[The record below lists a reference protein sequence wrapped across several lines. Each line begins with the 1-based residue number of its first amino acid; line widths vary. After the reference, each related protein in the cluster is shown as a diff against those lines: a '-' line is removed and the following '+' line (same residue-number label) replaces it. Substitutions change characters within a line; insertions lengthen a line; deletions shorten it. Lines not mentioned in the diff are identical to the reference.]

1 MIDATPALRAY
12 TAWRHRQLAAEDVAI
27 EQERQLFRLVRSARG
42 TLFGRAHDFD
52 RIDSV
57 AAFQSRVRLRRYENF
72 WREWWQPAFPRL
84 RNVSWPG
91 TIPYLAATS
100 GTTTGAT
107 KYIPVSR
114 AMVAA
119 NRRAAL
125 DILTHHL
132 AARPNS
138 RVLAGRSFVLG
149 GSTDLVRQAPGVH
162 SGDLS
167 GIAANEVPWWA
178 RRRYFPPRRLAL
190 IADWQR
196 KIDCLAPLSLQADI
210 RSLSGTPSWV
220 LAFFAKLAALRPDQP
235 ARSTSWYPDLELF
248 VHGGVNFAPYRPQ
261 FEAIFAG
268 SRVDMRE
275 VYPASE
281 GFIAIADRG
290 YGEGMRLLTDN
301 GLFLEFTPVEEIDA
315 DRPSRHWLATVES
328 GVNYAVVLSS
338 NAGLF
343 AYVLGDTVRFVSL
356 HPPRVL
362 ITGRLSY
369 TLSAFGEHLIG
380 EELEAAVQRA
390 ARHVGRHA
398 TEYTV
403 AAAYPTRP
411 DELGGH
417 SFVVEFTAP
426 VDGAALA
433 RFAEA
438 LDQALAAENADYRDH
453 RAGMRAPEVTAASP
467 GSFALWMRQR
477 GAEGGQHKVPR
488 VITDQTLFASLQGFL
503 RERGRIQASAP
514 PHTPNG

>member
-1 MIDATPALRAY
+1 
-12 TAWRHRQLAAEDVAI
+12 
-27 EQERQLFRLVRSARG
+27 
-42 TLFGRAHDFD
+42 
-52 RIDSV
+52 
-57 AAFQSRVRLRRYENF
+57 
-72 WREWWQPAFPRL
+72 
-84 RNVSWPG
+84 
-91 TIPYLAATS
+91 
-100 GTTTGAT
+100 
-107 KYIPVSR
+107 
-114 AMVAA
+114 
-119 NRRAAL
+119 
-125 DILTHHL
+125 
-132 AARPNS
+132 
-138 RVLAGRSFVLG
+138 
-149 GSTDLVRQAPGVH
+149 
-162 SGDLS
+162 
-167 GIAANEVPWWA
+167 
-178 RRRYFPPRRLAL
+178 
-190 IADWQR
+190 
-196 KIDCLAPLSLQADI
+196 
-210 RSLSGTPSWV
+210 
-220 LAFFAKLAALRPDQP
+220 
-235 ARSTSWYPDLELF
+235 
-248 VHGGVNFAPYRPQ
+248 
-261 FEAIFAG
+261 
-268 SRVDMRE
+268 MRE

-503 RERGRIQASAP
+503 REHGRVQASAP